1 MKLILIAILN
11 LFFLGNVSAQ
21 SHNLAPYSTCRYAKK
36 MKGSSE
42 GGSGCPACQKSEE
55 QEKEARK
62 AEDKRR
68 TDAIV
73 AQKQAENEARQKA
86 FAEKQKLK
94 QAEEN
99 NRKIEENNRK
109 IKEAANKIEN
119 EANIKKYTEIAN
131 KGKINPDEKG
141 PLNSSQISLLD
152 ITPFK
157 DDVRKKYG
165 FKIENT
171 EVLSFPFESDF
182 TGIGRIE
189 KTNYFVLT
197 FNKIENY
204 RTVLFYN
211 KIIDHLGNELS
222 LKGVNKFEG
231 IYLNSE
237 KTLVYIN
244 LMGSKEYITTYFQI
258 SKGGSLL
265 YDNRE
270 SAIARIEMEQK
281 VVPEGYVGY
290 GAVDRHI
297 KSYTMFT
304 ANLNLQVIKEQK
316 VFEVTSRLFS
326 SSNKDNE

>member
-11 LFFLGNVSAQ
+11 LFLLGNVSAQ
-21 SHNLAPYSTCRYAKK
+21 SHNLAKYSTCRFAKR
-36 MKGSSE
+36 MAGSSE
-42 GGSGCPACQKSEE
+42 GGSGCSACLELDK
-55 QEKEARK
+55 KEATARK
-62 AEDKRR
+62 VEDKRR
-68 TDAIV
+68 YDMEVAKAKAEQDA
-73 AQKQAENEARQKA
+73 KQKA
-86 FAEKQKLK
+86 FEDSQRLK
-94 QAEEN
+94 QQEEKAKKVKAEES
-99 NRKIEENNRK
+99 RI
-109 IKEAANKIEN
+109 ANESN
-119 EANIKKYTEIAN
+119 TKKYTEIAN
-131 KGKINPDEKG
+131 KGKINPNEKG
-141 PLNSSQISLLD
+141 PLTSSQISLLD

-182 TGIGRIE
+182 SGISRIE
-189 KTNYFVLT
+189 KTNYFILT
-197 FNKIENY
+197 FHKIENY
-204 RTVLFYN
+204 RSVLLYN

-222 LKGVNKFEG
+222 LKGVNRFEG

-316 VFEVTSRLFS
+316 VFEVTSRIFS